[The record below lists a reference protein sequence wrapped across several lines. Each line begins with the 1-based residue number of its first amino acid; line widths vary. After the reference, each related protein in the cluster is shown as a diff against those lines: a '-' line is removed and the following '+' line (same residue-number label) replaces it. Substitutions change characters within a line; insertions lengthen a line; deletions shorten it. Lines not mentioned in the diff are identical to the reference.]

1 MKTRVT
7 LFLTFL
13 FVSIFAFGQNNS
25 LKNIARN
32 HHHFKLN
39 KQIITSVNSLKMRFD
54 SIIFNRGE
62 GKKKEVYF
70 YDNVT
75 KNTKRVYYRWENNAW
90 VEDDM
95 TKYFCDDNGNV
106 SSYIYYEY
114 NEASGNLEPNI
125 KTVLSYN
132 EKNLIINKEEYNYDN
147 NSWNKQV
154 KYGYEYNDNGQL
166 TIEYEYSVDD
176 GEWKLDA
183 KTNYNYENNNNL
195 ISKISF
201 NWIDSDWEL
210 SEKYEYTYE
219 NNNLVKENYHI
230 WSNNTWNINSVKKY
244 SYNDNNDMIQ
254 EIYYS
259 YTTEGNII
267 YNYKHTYTFD
277 NNHNTLTEI
286 DYQWNTGS
294 WLENKKYEIF
304 YNMNYLLTQSIQPFE
319 FDLEIGA
326 GNNNIITSVKG
337 YSKSNNDWSQIATTT
352 LYYSEHDLVSTQ
364 EKQSTENIKVYPNP
378 ASNYINV
385 SFANNTKDAIL
396 FNLFNIQ
403 GQIVLSKTI
412 KNNEQ
417 INISNLPKGMYLYN
431 ILVNGDVFSGKIC
444 K

>member
-13 FVSIFAFGQNNS
+13 FVSVFTFGQNNS
-25 LKNIARN
+25 LKNIART

-39 KQIITSVNSLKMRFD
+39 KQVITSVNSLKMRFD
-54 SIIFNRGE
+54 SIIFNNNE
-62 GKKKEVYF
+62 EKEKEVYF
-70 YDNVT
+70 YDNIT

-95 TKYFCDDNGNV
+95 TEYFCDDNGNV

-114 NEASGNLEPNI
+114 NEASGNLEPNA
-125 KTVLSYN
+125 KTVLGYN
-132 EKNLIINKEEYNYDN
+132 ENNLVINKEEYSYN
-147 NSWNKQV
+147 NNNWKKQI

-176 GEWKLDA
+176 GEWELDT
-183 KTNYNYENNNNL
+183 KTNYNYENDNL
-195 ISKISF
+195 ISKIHLNF
-201 NWIDSDWEL
+201 TGSDWEFNT
-210 SEKYEYTYE
+210 KYEYTYE
-219 NNNLVKENYHI
+219 ANNLVKESYYTR
-230 WSNNTWNINSVKKY
+230 SNDTWNISSGKEY

-254 EIYYS
+254 KIYYH
-259 YTTEGNII
+259 YTDNNVV
-267 YNYKHTYTFD
+267 YDYKHTYTFD
-277 NNHNTLTEI
+277 NNHNALIEI
-286 DYQWNTGS
+286 DYQWDTDD
-294 WLENKKYEIF
+294 WLEYRKYEYS
-304 YNMNYLLTQSIQPFE
+304 YNTNYLLSETILPFE
-319 FDLEIGA
+319 SVINDIDFKYL
-326 GNNNIITSVKG
+326 NILKTSK
-337 YSKSNNDWSQIATTT
+337 YFTKSDNDWSQIATTT

-364 EKQSTENIKVYPNP
+364 EKQSTKNIKVYPNP
-378 ASNYINV
+378 ASDYINV

-431 ILVNGDVFSGKIC
+431 VSVNSDIFSGKIC